1 MNVRVETVDIIE
13 STYVPREWAFAVE
26 RKAEIDAHWAKLIAQ
41 KPLLYDGRVLLL
53 DHFEITERRGQRVL
67 TTRHFPTN
75 YRDFL
80 AWRDFGFPDPT
91 VRNCFAAAA
100 LASLDGVFLLGEMA
114 PHTANAGKIY
124 FPAGTPDMGD
134 VLGDQAGARVDLA
147 GSVLRELT
155 EETGIT
161 AEQVQC
167 EAGWTVVF
175 DGPRVGC
182 MKIARSPL
190 DAATIIAQV
199 DAFLRSDAQAE
210 LVRLHGVRRASNLRP
225 EVMPSF
231 VVAYLDLMLS
241 RMNDPVQPAG

>member
-1 MNVRVETVDIIE
+1 MNVRVETVDRIE
-13 STYVPREWAFAVE
+13 SIYVPREWAFAVG
-26 RKAEIDAHWAKLIAQ
+26 RKAEIDAHWAKLTAQ
-41 KPLLYDGRVLLL
+41 KPLLYDGRVLLI
-53 DHFEITERRGQRVL
+53 DRYEIVERDGQRVL

-80 AWRDFGFPDPT
+80 AWRDFGFPDQT

-100 LASLDGVFLLGEMA
+100 LLSRDDVFLLGDMA
-114 PHTANAGKIY
+114 GHTANAGKIY
-124 FPAGTPDMGD
+124 FPAGTPHIGD
-134 VLGDQAGARVDLA
+134 
-147 GSVLRELT
+147 VLRELA

-190 DAATIIAQV
+190 DAAAIIAQV
-199 DAFLRSDAQAE
+199 DAFLRADAQAE
-210 LVRLHGVRRASNLRP
+210 LVRLHAVRRANDLRP
-225 EVMPSF
+225 DVMPSF
-231 VVAYLDLMLS
+231 VVAYLDRMLS